1 MKRLITYL
9 TTTIVIVVPFIEGCT
24 ITLPVIRE
32 IADIEARKLQGT
44 LEKIAKIENLKIEGP
59 SGKIPIRIYTPEDEG
74 PFPLLI
80 YLHGGGFVFGSPDAC
95 DYVCSYFANRVGC
108 VVISVDYRLAPK
120 YKFPAAVEDVYTA
133 AQWTAANADLINGD
147 STRIAVGGESA
158 GGNLAAVLCLMAR
171 DRGGPHLVFQLLAC
185 PTTNIASLGTVD
197 YPEFV
202 KGPGLTK
209 SRHVWLRKKYL
220 KSKKDW
226 ENPYV
231 SPLLADNLS
240 NLPPALVITA
250 ELDVLRDEGE
260 AYANRLRQEGVPAR
274 YLRCAG
280 RSHMDVIDALYEAAS
295 SLRSAFAQ

>member
-9 TTTIVIVVPFIEGCT
+9 IAITLIIVPFIEGCT
-24 ITLPVIRE
+24 ITLPVIRK

-44 LEKIAKIENLKIEGP
+44 LEKVAKIENLNIEGP
-59 SGKIPIRIYTPEDEG
+59 SGKITIRIYTPEGEG
-74 PFPLLI
+74 LFPILV
-80 YLHGGGFVFGSPDAC
+80 YLHGGGFVLGSLDTC

-108 VVISVDYRLAPK
+108 VVVSVDYRLAPK
-120 YKFPAAVEDVYTA
+120 YKFPAAVEDVYAA

-147 STRIAVGGESA
+147 PTRIAVGGQSA

-171 DRGGPHLVFQLLAC
+171 DRGGPPLVFQLLVC
-185 PTTNIASLGTVD
+185 PPTNVASLETAS
-197 YPEFV
+197 YREFA

-209 SRHVWLRKKYL
+209 SRHIWFRKKYL

-231 SPLLADNLS
+231 SPLLADDLS

-250 ELDVLRDEGE
+250 EFDALRDEGE

-280 RSHMDVIDALYEAAS
+280 RSHSDVMDAIYEAAS
-295 SLRSAFAQ
+295 SLRSAFSK